1 MIQFAQIIQLS
12 QMVQCAPRIKL
23 ASVIQLR
30 RAAAGWRRSRAS
42 ASLIPASSKP
52 LFVSLTSAGTW
63 AMSMGLLLGMLIT
76 CWGCGKQYPTKEE
89 LLKDTSP
96 AARAVIDPPSGDPM
110 VSTPMVVSGVERPPM
125 APAAEADLPAD
136 AAVIGVVVDGQARAY
151 PLQRL
156 SGMMEHV
163 VNDLVAGR
171 MGQMRPISI
180 TYCDRT
186 DCVQV
191 FTPEDALSQASLE
204 MGTVGLIEGALGL
217 TYQAQQFRQTDP
229 IPGLQTID
237 PVRTTWLEWRLEHPD
252 TLVYAGVVRKDT
264 MSN

>member
-1 MIQFAQIIQLS
+1 MIRLAQL
-12 QMVQCAPRIKL
+12 IKL
-23 ASVIQLR
+23 SPIMRHTPVNKLCGT
-30 RAAAGWRRSRAS
+30 AANWRRSRTIS
-42 ASLIPASSKP
+42 SLLPASSKP
-52 LFVSLTSAGTW
+52 MSAGTW
-63 AMSMGLLLGMLIT
+63 TISMSLLMT
-76 CWGCGKQYPTKEE
+76 CWGCGKQYPTKAE

-96 AARAVIDPPSGDPM
+96 EARAVIDPPSGDPM
-110 VSTPMVVSGVERPPM
+110 VSTPMVVSGIERPPM
-125 APAAEADLPAD
+125 VPAAEAKLPAD

-180 TYCDRT
+180 TYCDLT
-186 DCVQV
+186 DCVRV

-204 MGTVGLIEGALGL
+204 MGTIGLIEGALGL

-229 IPGLQTID
+229 IPGLLTIE
-237 PVRTTWLEWRLEHPD
+237 PVRTTWLEWRFEHPD
-252 TLVYAGVVRKDT
+252 TLVYAGVERKDT